1 MKSTLRGL
9 AACLLAFAG
18 TVTAAQPADTAPLAT
33 DRAKASYMVG
43 MDVGHSL
50 VQVGPD
56 LDLVAF
62 QKAMENAF
70 AGGKPSLSDEQR
82 KTVAQALM
90 QRIAVRTGRAP
101 AGGSEPIVSKEDAG
115 ALVGADVGRSLGP
128 VHDEID
134 VPVMMQALRTML
146 SNGKPLL
153 SDEEPTP
160 VRSPF
165 SQPVQSKV
173 QAAPAAQGD
182 PNRTEGAAF
191 LAKNKAVKGVYTT
204 PSGLQ
209 YMVLR
214 QGAGVRPHPGD
225 RVRVNYEGRLLDGTV
240 FDSSY
245 RNGQPA
251 EFGLAQ
257 VIPGW
262 AEGVAL
268 MPVGS
273 KYRFWIPGNLGYGD
287 KVPPGAPIGPNALLV
302 FDVELLDIVQPGAQ
316 PQAQPVPQ
324 PGK

>member
-1 MKSTLRGL
+1 MKSILRGL

-101 AGGSEPIVSKEDAG
+101 AGGSEPVVSKEDAG

-153 SDEEPTP
+153 SDEEATA
-160 VRSPF
+160 VRSAF
-165 SQPVQSKV
+165 SQRVQSKV
-173 QAAPAAQGD
+173 QAAAAAQAD
-182 PNRTEGAAF
+182 RNQSEGAAF

-214 QGAGVRPHPGD
+214 QGAGARPHPGD

-273 KYRFWIPGNLGYGD
+273 KYRFWIPSNIGYGAQGT
-287 KVPPGAPIGPNALLV
+287 PGGPIGPNATLV
-302 FDVELLDIVQPGAQ
+302 FDVELMGILQ
-316 PQAQPVPQ
+316 
-324 PGK
+324 